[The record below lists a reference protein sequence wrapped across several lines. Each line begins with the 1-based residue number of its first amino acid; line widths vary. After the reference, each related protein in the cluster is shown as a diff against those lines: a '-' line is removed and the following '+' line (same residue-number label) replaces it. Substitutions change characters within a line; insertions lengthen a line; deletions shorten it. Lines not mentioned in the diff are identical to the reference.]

1 MTDALTATC
10 SSIIVNSSINVKGK
24 MYFFDTFLRKADPL
38 SAENASE
45 GCSEKRWIY
54 IRGKRIHTHICNC
67 FLIPI
72 YYNLSQKKSNEL
84 SHPGMKAKKISENV
98 KNGIICRKKC
108 RGLPGGGKYAMIFLR
123 ANGKVYSGGVLC
135 GSASENFPEYE
146 KIIKKGLG
154 K

>member
-1 MTDALTATC
+1 
-10 SSIIVNSSINVKGK
+10 

-84 SHPGMKAKKISENV
+84 SHPGMKAKKNFGKCEEWNYLSE
-98 KNGIICRKKC
+98 KMPGLAGRRKV
-108 RGLPGGGKYAMIFLR
+108 RYDIF
-123 ANGKVYSGGVLC
+123 AG
-135 GSASENFPEYE
+135 
-146 KIIKKGLG
+146 
-154 K
+154 